1 MSETTTLYRSD
12 HRPVFEPFT
21 IQPPAVTGFQFQGDL
36 ASELEADAL
45 RPGRPSTCSMTCW
58 PSASWRR

>member
-21 IQPPAVTGFQFQGDL
+21 IQPPAVKGFSYQGDL
-36 ASELEADAL
+36 ATELRD
-45 RPGRPSTCSMTCW
+45 GRLDG
-58 PSASWRR
+58 RRGRGPAR